1 MASRSYHSDCSND
14 SFSDSAPSSN
24 VRSSIGIALREFKG
38 SNELKGHE
46 QLLFKRGDTVVINLS
61 SFLKEECTPVL
72 DLTQSSSSL
81 ADSKDRKLKFLPEH
95 YRPNRKY
102 MHGTIGHR
110 KGWFPVD
117 CVQMQN

>member
-1 MASRSYHSDCSND
+1 
-14 SFSDSAPSSN
+14 